1 MRPGISRVAPCASL
15 AGALLVATLTAP
27 ARAAPQYH
35 ITHEVKLPGDEGWD
49 YLSFDDA
56 GHRLFIAHGSQVLV
70 IDTDQLTPAGAI
82 ANTPGVHGIALATDA
97 GHGYISAGRSN
108 TIVVFDL
115 KTLARLKDI
124 QATGENPDA
133 ILYDSATHRVF
144 SFNGRGRNATVIDS
158 KTDAVIGTIALDAK
172 PEFAVS
178 DGKGRVYVNLEDK
191 SSIARIDAQHMSVTA
206 VWPLEGCDD
215 PSGLAIDVTGQ
226 RLFAGCGNK
235 VMAVVDANSG
245 RTLGT
250 APIGGGVD
258 ATKYDSG
265 MRLAFAPAVKG
276 CSRRCRWVRA
286 VSPRWPS
293 RLPRSAV
300 RAPWR
305 STSTPTASSS
315 SRQVSGRR
323 RPRPSRIRIP
333 GRQYCRGPSGCWWWP
348 RRTTSGEGRHPP
360 VRCHGGAAPG
370 AGCRR
375 GARGSRRR
383 RTRLQRT
390 RPRDARAT
398 DRDQHHRYPTR

>member
-15 AGALLVATLTAP
+15 AGALLAAALIVP
-27 ARAAPQYH
+27 AYAAPQYH

-49 YLSFDDA
+49 YLTFDDA
-56 GHRLFIAHGSQVLV
+56 AHRLFIAHGSQVLV

-226 RLFAGCGNK
+226 RLFAGCDNK
-235 VMAVVDANSG
+235 VMAVVDAKSG
-245 RTLGT
+245 HTLGT
-250 APIGGGVD
+250 APIGAGVD
-258 ATKYDSG
+258 AATYDSG
-265 MRLAFAPAVKG
+265 KRLAFASCGGDAVLT
-276 CSRRCRWVRA
+276 A
-286 VSPRWPS
+286 VGTAASGGPE
-293 RLPRSAV
+293 AV
-300 RAPWR
+300 A
-305 STSTPTASSS
+305 SIPT
-315 SRQVSGRR
+315 Q
-323 RPRPSRIRIP
+323 
-333 GRQYCRGPSGCWWWP
+333 
-348 RRTTSGEGRHPP
+348 
-360 VRCHGGAAPG
+360 
-370 AGCRR
+370 R
-375 GARGSRRR
+375 GARTMALDEHSHRLFLVTASFGTPPAATPEQPHPRPPIVPGTFRLLVVEPAA
-383 RTRLQRT
+383 TRQ
-390 RPRDARAT
+390 
-398 DRDQHHRYPTR
+398 